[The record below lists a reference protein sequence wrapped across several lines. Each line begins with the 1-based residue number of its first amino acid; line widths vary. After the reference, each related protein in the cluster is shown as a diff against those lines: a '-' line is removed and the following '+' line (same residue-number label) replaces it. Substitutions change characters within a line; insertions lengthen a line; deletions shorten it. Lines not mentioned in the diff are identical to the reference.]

1 MSLGFP
7 KAQGL
12 YDPANEHDNCGI
24 GFVAHIKGQ
33 KSHDIIERG
42 LEVLENMDHRGA
54 TSADNKTGDGAGLL
68 MQIPDQYI
76 KEVLKVNIPASG
88 KFGTGLIFFPQ
99 ERKEAALCQ
108 EVLTKFIKQ
117 EGLELIEYRDV
128 AVDSSAPGEIAKL
141 TEPYVRQVFVKAD
154 MEQEVL
160 EQKLYLVRKQ
170 AEKEIR
176 ESKLKHRGAFYIP
189 SLSSKTIIYKG
200 MLTPSQL
207 RDYFKDLSHPK
218 FTSAIALV
226 HSRFSTN
233 TFPTWDLAQPFRMI
247 AHNGEINTVKGN
259 RMWMGAREALLK
271 SEVFGDDLKKLFPV
285 IEPNKSDSASFDN
298 TLEFLH
304 MTGRSMPHA
313 LCMMIPESFNSK
325 NPIPESLKAFYEYH
339 STIMEPWDGPASM
352 VFSDGRYI
360 GGTLDRNGLRPSRY
374 IITKNDLI
382 VMGSEVGVQTFA
394 SEEVK
399 EKGRL
404 RPGKI
409 LLVDTKLGII
419 IPDKEVKAQL
429 SSRNPYGNWLK
440 ENRLIMEDIEVK
452 QRVSSSIG
460 DQFPT
465 YAKVFGYS
473 KEDMEMIIKPM
484 AVSGAEPTSSMG
496 NDTPLACFSEKPQRF
511 FNYFRQVFA
520 QVTNPPIDSIR
531 EGLVMSLTNYIGSL
545 HTNILDE
552 SPVHAKLIKF
562 DDPIITNTDL
572 GKIKDLKHEQFSH
585 STIPMVFPV
594 KEGVEGFKRAF
605 DNLLMLAE
613 KAVDDRKNF
622 IILSDRQVSAE
633 YAPIPSLLA
642 VAAVHHHLIQ
652 TQKRMQIGI
661 IVETAEPREVSHF
674 ALLFGYGASVVNP
687 YMAFA
692 AIDELVKSGDI
703 KMNYS
708 EARHNYIKS
717 IDKGLL
723 KILSKMGISTLR
735 SYHGCQLFEAIGV
748 SEELINKYFTG
759 TSSKFSGIGFEE
771 ICQETL
777 LFHQEAFSK
786 KRNQNNSVL
795 FESFGTY
802 HYRKYGEHH
811 AWNPETIG
819 LLQWA
824 TRTNDYSVFKE
835 FSRKVDADNAKP
847 TFIRGCLKYK
857 RNPIDISLVEPVE
870 SIMKRFVTGAMSYG
884 SISKEA
890 HEALAVAMNSIGGR
904 SNTGEGGE
912 DAERFKTNKRSSI
925 KQVASGRFGVTNN
938 YLVNADELQIKIAQG
953 AKPGEGGQLPGFKV
967 NSIIAKLR
975 NSTPGITLI
984 SPPPHHDIYSIEDLA
999 QLIYDLKVTNPR
1011 AKVSVKL
1018 VAENGVGTIAAG
1030 VAKAFS
1036 DVIII
1041 SGCEGGTGASPA
1053 SSIKFAGLP
1062 AELGIAETQQ
1072 TLVMNNLRGRV
1083 KLQVD
1088 GQLKTG
1094 RDVVIMG
1101 LLGGEEFGFSTSA
1114 LITLGCIM
1122 MRKCHLNTCPAGIAT
1137 QDETLRKRFI
1147 GRSEFVINF
1156 FRFIAQEVREHL
1168 AELGFTTFEEI
1179 VGRADLL
1186 EQDNDVLNWKM
1197 KKMDFSKVIY
1207 MPEEAKQHDIHN
1219 TYPNIKSVEEHLDH
1233 ALIREANKAI
1243 KSKEK
1248 VWLAHSITNVDRTV
1262 GAMLSGE
1269 ISRRYGEDGL
1279 PNNTIMANFT
1289 GTAGQSFGAF
1299 LVKGVSFR
1307 LEGDCNDYI
1316 GKGLSGGRIIVV
1328 PPIGSTFTPEENII
1342 VGNTSFYGAT
1352 SGEAY
1357 IRGVAGERFCVR
1369 NSGAKAV
1376 IEGSG
1381 DHCCEYM
1388 TGGRVVV
1395 LGTTGR
1401 NFAAGM
1407 SGGIAYVLDQEGDF
1421 EYYCNKGLVEL
1432 GPVEDKADIVE
1443 LQDMINKHLLYTQS
1457 TMAAKVLTNWD
1468 EYLPK
1473 FVKVI
1478 PFEYK
1483 KVLEEMKLRELEAK
1497 LQLSEDNPARHE

>member
-1 MSLGFP
+1 M
-7 KAQGL
+7 
-12 YDPANEHDNCGI
+12 I
-24 GFVAHIKGQ
+24 
-33 KSHDIIERG
+33 
-42 LEVLENMDHRGA
+42 
-54 TSADNKTGDGAGLL
+54 
-68 MQIPDQYI
+68 
-76 KEVLKVNIPASG
+76 
-88 KFGTGLIFFPQ
+88 
-99 ERKEAALCQ
+99 
-108 EVLTKFIKQ
+108 LT
-117 EGLELIEYRDV
+117 
-128 AVDSSAPGEIAKL
+128 
-141 TEPYVRQVFVKAD
+141 
-154 MEQEVL
+154 
-160 EQKLYLVRKQ
+160 
-170 AEKEIR
+170 
-176 ESKLKHRGAFYIP
+176 
-189 SLSSKTIIYKG
+189 
-200 MLTPSQL
+200 
-207 RDYFKDLSHPK
+207 
-218 FTSAIALV
+218 
-226 HSRFSTN
+226 
-233 TFPTWDLAQPFRMI
+233 
-247 AHNGEINTVKGN
+247 
-259 RMWMGAREALLK
+259 
-271 SEVFGDDLKKLFPV
+271 
-285 IEPNKSDSASFDN
+285 
-298 TLEFLH
+298 
-304 MTGRSMPHA
+304 
-313 LCMMIPESFNSK
+313 
-325 NPIPESLKAFYEYH
+325 
-339 STIMEPWDGPASM
+339 
-352 VFSDGRYI
+352 
-360 GGTLDRNGLRPSRY
+360 
-374 IITKNDLI
+374 
-382 VMGSEVGVQTFA
+382 
-394 SEEVK
+394 
-399 EKGRL
+399 
-404 RPGKI
+404 
-409 LLVDTKLGII
+409 
-419 IPDKEVKAQL
+419 
-429 SSRNPYGNWLK
+429 
-440 ENRLIMEDIEVK
+440 
-452 QRVSSSIG
+452 
-460 DQFPT
+460 
-465 YAKVFGYS
+465 
-473 KEDMEMIIKPM
+473 PM
-484 AVSGAEPTSSMG
+484 AVSGVEPTSSMG
-496 NDTPLACFSEKPQRF
+496 NDTPLACFSEKPHRF
-511 FNYFRQVFA
+511 FDYFRQVFA

-545 HTNILDE
+545 HSNILDE
-552 SPVHAKLIKF
+552 STEHAKLIKF

-585 STIPMVFPV
+585 ATLPMVFPV
-594 KEGVEGFKRAF
+594 KDGAEGFQKAF
-605 DNLLMLAE
+605 DNLLKLAE

-661 IVETAEPREVSHF
+661 IVETGEAREIAHF
-674 ALLFGYGASVVNP
+674 ALLFGYGASSVNP
-687 YMAFA
+687 YLAFA
-692 AIDELVKSGDI
+692 AIDDMVKNGQI
-703 KMNYS
+703 NLKYS
-708 EARHNYIKS
+708 EARYNYIKS

-723 KILSKMGISTLR
+723 KVMSKMGISTLR
-735 SYHGCQLFEAIGV
+735 SYQGCQIFEALGI
-748 SEELINKYFTG
+748 SDELIAKYFTG
-759 TSSKFSGIGFEE
+759 TASKFGGMGFEE
-771 ICQETL
+771 ICQESL
-777 LFHQEAFSK
+777 LFHKEAFGK
-786 KRNQNNSVL
+786 KKHLINNN
-795 FESFGTY
+795 FESVGTY
-802 HYRKYGEHH
+802 HYRKNGEHH

-835 FSRKVDADNAKP
+835 FSKLVDSENAKP

-857 RNPIDISLVEPVE
+857 RSPIDISLVEPVE

-912 DAERFKTNKRSSI
+912 DAERFGTNKRSAI

-938 YLVNADELQIKIAQG
+938 YLINADELQIKIAQG

-967 NSIIAKLR
+967 NNIIAKLR

-1041 SGCEGGTGASPA
+1041 AGCEGGTGASPA

-1062 AELGIAETQQ
+1062 AELGIAEAQQ

-1101 LLGGEEFGFSTSA
+1101 MLGGEEFGFSTSA

-1147 GRSEFVINF
+1147 GRSEYAINF
-1156 FRFIAQEVREHL
+1156 FRFIATEVREHL

-1186 EQDNDVLNWKM
+1186 EQNNDVLNWKM
-1197 KKMDFSKVIY
+1197 KKMDFSKIIY
-1207 MPEEAKQHDIHN
+1207 MPEEAKHHDIHN
-1219 TYPNIKSVEEHLDH
+1219 TFPNIKSVEDHMDH

-1248 VWLAHSITNVDRTV
+1248 VWLSHTITNVDRTV

-1269 ISRRYGEDGL
+1269 ISRRYGEEGL

-1299 LVKGVSFR
+1299 LVKGLSFR
-1307 LEGDCNDYI
+1307 LEGDSNDYI

-1328 PPIGSTFTPEENII
+1328 PPVGTTFNPEENII

-1352 SGEAY
+1352 SGEAF

-1369 NSGAKAV
+1369 NSGAKTV

-1407 SGGIAYVLDQEGDF
+1407 SGGIAYVLDEEGNF
-1421 EYYCNKGLVEL
+1421 AYFCNKGLVEL

-1443 LQDMINKHLLYTQS
+1443 LQDLINKHLLYTQS
-1457 TMAAKVLTNWD
+1457 TMATKILTNWD

-1483 KVLEEMKLRELEAK
+1483 KVLEELKLRELEKK
-1497 LQLSEDNPARHE
+1497 LQLTEDNPTHQE

>member
-1 MSLGFP
+1 MNIGYP

-24 GFVAHIKGQ
+24 GFVAHIKGE
-33 KSHDIIERG
+33 KSHEIIERG
-42 LEVLENMDHRGA
+42 LEVLLNMNHRGA
-54 TSADNKTGDGAGLL
+54 TGSDNKTGDGAGIL

-88 KFGTGLIFFPQ
+88 KFGTGLIFLPHD
-99 ERKEAALCQ
+99 KEEATICQ
-108 EVLTKFIKQ
+108 EILSKYIQQ

-128 AVDSSAPGEIAKL
+128 AVDSSAPGEIARL
-141 TEPYVRQVFVKAD
+141 TEPYVRQIFVKAD
-154 MEQEVL
+154 LEQDVL
-160 EQKLYLVRKQ
+160 EKKLYLARKQ

-176 ESKLKHRGAFYIP
+176 DSELKYKEAFYIP

-200 MLTPSQL
+200 MLTPGQL
-207 RDYFKDLSHPK
+207 RDYFKDLTHPK

-247 AHNGEINTVKGN
+247 AHNGEINTIKGN
-259 RMWMGAREALLK
+259 RMWMQAREALLK
-271 SEVFGDDLKKLFPV
+271 SEVFGEDLKKLFPV

-304 MTGRSMPHA
+304 QTGRSIPHA

-325 NPIPESLKAFYEYH
+325 NPIPDSLKAFYEYH

-394 SEEVK
+394 PEEVK

-429 SSRNPYGNWLK
+429 SQRNPYGNWLK
-440 ENRLIMEDIEVK
+440 ENRLVMDDIEVK
-452 QRVSSSIG
+452 QRVHSSLG
-460 DQFPT
+460 DQFNT
-465 YAKVFGYS
+465 LSKVFGYS
-473 KEDMEMIIKPM
+473 KEDMEMIITPM
-484 AVSGAEPTSSMG
+484 AVQGVEPTSSMG

-552 SPVHAKLIKF
+552 SPIHAKLIKF

-585 STIPMVFPV
+585 ATIPMVFPV
-594 KEGVEGFKRAF
+594 NDGVEGFKKAF
-605 DNLLMLAE
+605 DNLLKQAE
-613 KAVDDRKNF
+613 KAVDDKKNF
-622 IILSDRQVSAE
+622 IILSDRLVSE
-633 YAPIPSLLA
+633 KYAPIPSLLA

-652 TQKRMQIGI
+652 RQKRMQIGI
-661 IVETAEPREVSHF
+661 IVETGEAREIAHF
-674 ALLFGYGASVVNP
+674 ALLFGYGASSVNP
-687 YMAFA
+687 YLAFA
-692 AIDELVKSGDI
+692 AIDDLIETGQI
-703 KMNYS
+703 KMRYS
-708 EARHNYIKS
+708 EARHNYISS

-723 KILSKMGISTLR
+723 KVLSKMGISTLR
-735 SYHGCQLFEAIGV
+735 SYQGGQTFEALGI
-748 SEELINKYFTG
+748 SEDIINKYFTG
-759 TSSKFSGIGFEE
+759 TATKFGGIGFDE
-771 ICQETL
+771 ICQESI
-777 LFHQEAFSK
+777 LFHKEAYGK
-786 KRNQNNSVL
+786 KKHQINNN
-795 FESFGTY
+795 FESAGTY
-802 HYRKYGEHH
+802 HYRKNGEHH

-824 TRTNDYSVFKE
+824 TRTNDYSVFKQ
-835 FSRKVDADNAKP
+835 FSKLVDAENAKP

-912 DAERFKTNKRSSI
+912 DSERFGTERRSKI

-938 YLVNADELQIKIAQG
+938 YLINADELQIKIAQG

-967 NSIIAKLR
+967 NNIIAKLR

-1018 VAENGVGTIAAG
+1018 VAESGVGTIAAG

-1062 AELGIAETQQ
+1062 AELGIAEAQQ

-1101 LLGGEEFGFSTSA
+1101 MLGGEEFGFSTSA

-1147 GRSEFVINF
+1147 GRSEFAINF
-1156 FRFIAQEVREHL
+1156 FRFVATEVREHL

-1186 EQDNDVLNWKM
+1186 EQNHDIANWKM
-1197 KKMDFSKVIY
+1197 KNMDFSKVIF
-1207 MPEEAKQHDIHN
+1207 MPEESKHHDIHN
-1219 TYPNIKSVEEHLDH
+1219 TFPNIKSVEDHLDH
-1233 ALIREANKAI
+1233 TLIREANKAI
-1243 KSKEK
+1243 KNKEK
-1248 VWLAHSITNVDRTV
+1248 VWLSHAITNVDRTV

-1269 ISRRYGEDGL
+1269 ISRRYGEEGL
-1279 PNNTIMANFT
+1279 PNNTIMANFS

-1299 LVKGVSFR
+1299 LVKGLSFR

-1328 PPIGSTFTPEENII
+1328 PPVGSTFNPDENII
-1342 VGNTSFYGAT
+1342 IGNTSFYGAT

-1369 NSGAKAV
+1369 NSGAKTV

-1395 LGTTGR
+1395 LGATGR

-1407 SGGIAYVLDQEGDF
+1407 SGGIAYVLDMEGNFDYF
-1421 EYYCNKGLVEL
+1421 CNKGLVEL
-1432 GPVEDKADIVE
+1432 SPVEDKADIVE
-1443 LQDMINKHLLYTQS
+1443 LQDLINKHLLYTQS
-1457 TMAAKVLTNWD
+1457 TMATKILTNWE

-1483 KVLEEMKLRELEAK
+1483 KVLEELKLRELVQK
-1497 LQLSEDNPARHE
+1497 LQLTEDQTARHE